1 MNIFFAFKS
10 KGSPLES
17 PRNMSPSNHFVFVPI
32 KKPEGRRWSVA
43 SLPSSSGYGTN
54 TPGSSNVSVCFPHNP
69 QSIIST
75 FTIIHILFQL
85 MYFSRNALHKK
96 SCTNCAICRMR
107 TRLMHKPDIHITYII
122 VVIPKIT
129 IFYNIHITKKL

>member
-1 MNIFFAFKS
+1 MFKS

-43 SLPSSSGYGTN
+43 SLPSSGYGTN
-54 TPGSSNVSVCFPHNP
+54 TPGSSNVSVCFQYN

-75 FTIIHILFQL
+75 FIIIPFLFKL
-85 MYFSRNALHKK
+85 INFSLNALRKK
-96 SCTNCAICRMR
+96 SCTNCAICRTR
-107 TRLMHKPDIHITYII
+107 TPLIHKSGIHIIYII
-122 VVIPKIT
+122 VVIPRII
-129 IFYNIHITKKL
+129 IFYNIHITKK

>member
-1 MNIFFAFKS
+1 MFKS

-43 SLPSSSGYGTN
+43 SLPSSGYGTN
-54 TPGSSNVSVCFPHNP
+54 TPGSSNVSVCFPYNQ

-75 FTIIHILFQL
+75 FIIIHILFKFIN
-85 MYFSRNALHKK
+85 FSPNALHKK
-96 SCTNCAICRMR
+96 SCTICRTR
-107 TRLMHKPDIHITYII
+107 TRIIHNSDIHIIYII
-122 VVIPKIT
+122 VVIPKII
-129 IFYNIHITKKL
+129 IFYNIHITKK